1 MDALCAAADLAAA
14 GENNAE
20 LPGAAWYNTGGGGAF
35 AGLLARRQQQ
45 TNAVSPE
52 QGAGQGGGQVQQGE
66 GAGTTA
72 QGEQGDHGGQTA
84 GRGDIGRAGGL
95 FNNMGAEVPYT
106 PMAGAGH
113 RQNGGGQNLLGEQQR
128 GDTHPLQNG
137 VVAALEKV
145 LKDMTRER
153 LGGEYIKQKLS
164 GEAGKMEY
172 KEEAVSQRRF
182 QAYAYMQEKA
192 ADVKVVWG
200 LGKYFNG
207 DVAMELKGKVLGRM
221 GDRTEMGEPM
231 VVKLPEQ
238 AAWNWKKG
246 VANSDIVQWKT
257 FAEGGGG
264 DNKWKLWQPTTA
276 NVVNIETPRMAGL
289 PPDLALFL
297 CEKKRSALEAYLFV
311 CKMENEGKIS
321 AEQAAPLK
329 EFFMVAGQCAPG
341 TDSSQIAIEMN
352 PVLNIEPEFQKWAFE
367 HANFMLGPKVSQ
379 WQRQVVVQQT
389 QGGAGE
395 AMQRTL
401 QQMTN
406 VLSHVAREQTT
417 ASKEQ
422 RESKKKDE
430 AVVLDEYDLA
440 KLMGWSGVSNP
451 KDCEPIWQELL
462 ACKGEANRRN
472 LIMMMAMKKFAKEQG
487 MKIDTT
493 CFLSKEVLDD
503 IVKQRPNETGV
514 MATMEASGRGVSNLV
529 VLGRS
534 QLEIDSLLRLE
545 EAMNMS
551 NNNRTFREAEKQT
564 KVAARRPPTTYW
576 TLLLNVA
583 TFATF
588 LRVLY
593 GKECDLFKQV
603 WVVFKTLEMEEVF
616 MCRDAFTPLK
626 CKEVT
631 WAIYE
636 ECRNYFRVLKTP
648 DEFLADEPVE
658 FPEAALKDVY
668 NKVRRQEHIWR
679 STFPPS
685 WRESGGSP
693 PGEKQGLGGSGG
705 GSGGAGGGAEKTW
718 FEAGRLAGR
727 GGGRGGGGGGG
738 RGGGAGGGGRGG
750 GAGRGTGGVKQGDP
764 LGHVNPKFLAAW
776 PEFFKRFGGRVSIRN
791 LMEAAGVTWDDM
803 PKLPA
808 ATTENGGDALC
819 WTTVLG
825 VCRYGQNCHFAA
837 AHGVPVPDDFAEAV
851 IKVLS
856 PGVEAMMKDTYKF
869 PSQLKRMAEAEAGGG
884 PYKYQRRA

>member
-1 MDALCAAADLAAA
+1 
-14 GENNAE
+14 
-20 LPGAAWYNTGGGGAF
+20 
-35 AGLLARRQQQ
+35 
-45 TNAVSPE
+45 
-52 QGAGQGGGQVQQGE
+52 
-66 GAGTTA
+66 
-72 QGEQGDHGGQTA
+72 
-84 GRGDIGRAGGL
+84 
-95 FNNMGAEVPYT
+95 
-106 PMAGAGH
+106 
-113 RQNGGGQNLLGEQQR
+113 
-128 GDTHPLQNG
+128 
-137 VVAALEKV
+137 
-145 LKDMTRER
+145 
-153 LGGEYIKQKLS
+153 
-164 GEAGKMEY
+164 MEY

-200 LGKYFNG
+200 LGKQFNG
-207 DVAMELKGKVLGRM
+207 DVAVELKGKVLGRV
-221 GDRTEMGEPM
+221 GDRKDMGEPM

-238 AAWNWKKG
+238 TAWNWKKG
-246 VANSDIVQWKT
+246 VANSDIVQWTT

-276 NVVNIETPRMAGL
+276 NVVNIDTFRMVGL

-341 TDSSQIAIEMN
+341 TDGSQIAIDMS

-367 HANFMLGPKVSQ
+367 HANFMLGQKVQQ
-379 WQRQVVVQQT
+379 WQRQVIVQQN

-395 AMQRTL
+395 AMQNAL

-422 RESKKKDE
+422 RESKKKEE

-451 KDCEPIWQELL
+451 KDCQPIWQELL

-472 LIMMMAMKKFAKEQG
+472 LIMTAMKKFAKEQG

-493 CFLSKEVLDD
+493 CFLSKEVLED

-534 QLEIDSLLRLE
+534 QLEIESLLRVE

-551 NNNRTFREAEKQT
+551 NDNRTFREAEKQA

-588 LRVLY
+588 LRVLH

-616 MCRDAFTPLK
+616 TCRDAFTPLK

-636 ECRNYFRVLKTP
+636 ECRNFFRILKTP

-685 WRESGGSP
+685 WRESGGTP

-705 GSGGAGGGAEKTW
+705 GNGGAGGGAEKTW
-718 FEAGRLAGR
+718 FDAGRLAGR
-727 GGGRGGGGGGG
+727 GVGRGDGGG

-750 GAGRGTGGVKQGDP
+750 GAGRGAGGLKQGDP
-764 LGHVNPKFLAAW
+764 LGHVNPRFLAAW
-776 PEFFKRFGGRVSIRN
+776 PEFFKRFG
-791 LMEAAGVTWDDM
+791 
-803 PKLPA
+803 
-808 ATTENGGDALC
+808 ATGSYNQEWRGC
-819 WTTVLG
+819 TVLDDG
-825 VCRYGQNCHFAA
+825 AGSVQIGKNCHFAA
-837 AHGVPVPDDFAEAV
+837 AHGVPVPDDFADAV
-851 IKVLS
+851 IKVLT

-869 PSQLKRMAEAEAGGG
+869 PSQLKRMAESEAGGG
-884 PYKYQRRA
+884 LYKYQRRA